1 MKETKMK
8 FKIERNYCKCHPE
21 TCCHGRYVLLINGVP
36 VADNDDKDSLQSLIE
51 KINEGEKK

>member
-1 MKETKMK
+1 MK